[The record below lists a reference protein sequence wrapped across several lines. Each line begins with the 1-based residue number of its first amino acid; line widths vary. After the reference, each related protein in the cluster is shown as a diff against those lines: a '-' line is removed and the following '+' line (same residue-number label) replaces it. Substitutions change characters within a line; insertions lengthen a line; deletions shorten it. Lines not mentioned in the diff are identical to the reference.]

1 MNLLSSG
8 MKTTFA
14 VYKGEIDFLDN
25 QITITDGIFKWHK
38 YITMV
43 YVVIYF
49 VGGVYVIFRYFS
61 NHTILM
67 IPLAAAIF
75 VVGIVGLI
83 TTLKVNTN
91 KTLDI
96 QQIEKAVLKE
106 DFSSYLNL
114 ILYLKNSQR
123 RKVALDYR
131 DEDHFSKFYL
141 KELIET
147 LKFFSINTELK

>member
-1 MNLLSSG
+1 
-8 MKTTFA
+8 MKTRFA
-14 VYKGEIDFLDN
+14 VYKGEIIFLDN

-49 VGGVYVIFRYFS
+49 VGGAYILSRYFS
-61 NHTILM
+61 NQNILM
-67 IPLAAAIF
+67 IPLGVA
-75 VVGIVGLI
+75 VLLVGIIGLT

-96 QQIEKAVLKE
+96 GQVEKAVIKE

-114 ILYLKNSQR
+114 TLYLKNSQR

-131 DEDHFSKFYL
+131 DEDHFRKYYV

-147 LKFFSINTELK
+147 LKCFSIMTELK

>member
-1 MNLLSSG
+1 
-8 MKTTFA
+8 MKTKFV
-14 VYKGEIDFLDN
+14 VYKGEINFVDN
-25 QITITDGIFKWHK
+25 QIIITDGIFKW
-38 YITMV
+38 YRYMTMF
-43 YVVIYF
+43 YVAIYF

-61 NHTILM
+61 NHNILM
-67 IPLAAAIF
+67 IPLAAVIF
-75 VVGIVGLI
+75 GVGIIGLI

-96 QQIEKAVLKE
+96 QQVKMTVIKE

-114 ILYLKNSQR
+114 TLHLKNSQK

-131 DEDHFSKFYL
+131 DEDHFRKYYV

-147 LKFFSINTELK
+147 LKSFSINTELK

>member
-1 MNLLSSG
+1 
-8 MKTTFA
+8 MKTKFV
-14 VYKGEIDFLDN
+14 VYKGEINFVDN
-25 QITITDGIFKWHK
+25 QIIITDGISKWHR
-38 YITMV
+38 YMTMF
-43 YVVIYF
+43 YVAIYF

-61 NHTILM
+61 NHNILM
-67 IPLAAAIF
+67 IPLAAVIF
-75 VVGIVGLI
+75 GVGIIGLI

-96 QQIEKAVLKE
+96 QQVKMTVIKE

-114 ILYLKNSQR
+114 TLHLKNSQK

-131 DEDHFSKFYL
+131 DEDHFRKYYV

-147 LKFFSINTELK
+147 LKSFSINTELK